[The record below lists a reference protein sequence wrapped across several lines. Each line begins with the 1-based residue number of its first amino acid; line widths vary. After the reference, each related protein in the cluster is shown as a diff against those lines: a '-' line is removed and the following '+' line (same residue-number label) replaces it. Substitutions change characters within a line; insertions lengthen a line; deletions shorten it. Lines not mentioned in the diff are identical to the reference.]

1 MTAEGALVY
10 LVHAAE
16 DAALAEAIAAQ
27 LSFYG
32 LGVSG
37 DYSEISELTDV
48 PSDGLLHGASAV
60 VVLCTPG
67 GMRRRGLRRRAAVAL
82 VYAQHHPGVVLL
94 PMLLD
99 PRADPTTMFGPYEWL
114 TPASTAPAPVAAA
127 VFDEVFGPSSACT
140 HDQHRPVDDLERPTA
155 ASRHEALRIADQAL
169 TRARVVRRVL
179 WSAVVAVVVLTG
191 VLAVLML
198 ATNQTGPAPLLVIA
212 SPLVVFAAALAT
224 LRPTRRDPW
233 REEKGDGDLS

>member
-1 MTAEGALVY
+1 M
-10 LVHAAE
+10 
-16 DAALAEAIAAQ
+16 
-27 LSFYG
+27 
-32 LGVSG
+32 
-37 DYSEISELTDV
+37 
-48 PSDGLLHGASAV
+48 

-67 GMRRRGLRRRAAVAL
+67 GMRRRALRRRAAVAL
-82 VYAQHHPGVVLL
+82 VYAQRHPGVVLV

-127 VFDEVFGPSSACT
+127 VFDEVFGPNSACT
-140 HDQHRPVDDLERPTA
+140 HDQHRPVDDLERPTV

-191 VLAVLML
+191 VLAVLVL
-198 ATNQTGPAPLLVIA
+198 ATNQSGPAPLLVIA

-233 REEKGDGDLS
+233 REEKV